1 MSWILAAIFA
11 VTSALATFGHM
22 PMVRAANGH
31 LATLAQ
37 IVLALPD
44 GTLPEICETNSDGTP
59 KHSAET
65 SAHCDLCRLIEPP
78 TAPLAAAPSA
88 TVVLGT
94 IRFAAFTE
102 ATREVIAFVRPPGR
116 APPSAAPVRA

>member
-1 MSWILAAIFA
+1 MSWILAAVFA

-22 PMVRAANGH
+22 PMVRAANGQ

-44 GTLPEICETNSDGTP
+44 GTLPEICETNSDGSP
-59 KHSAET
+59 KHSAGT

-78 TAPLAAAPSA
+78 PAPSTPVPTA
-88 TVVLGT
+88 TVVEGT
-94 IRFAAFTE
+94 IRFAAFVE
-102 ATREVIAFVRPPGR
+102 ATRGIIAFVRPPGR
-116 APPSAAPVRA
+116 APPLRG